1 LDVRE
6 NEKKRK
12 LMQIERCIPQMVL
25 SRYDFSTSV
34 LGNQVATVKA
44 ILLNQFNAETLDHF
58 ASTGAFINPLQIY
71 LDIPARLAQLRQ
83 SHPEWFLT
91 PSPESVTSTEPST
104 QSPVQSSN
112 QSPVQSPVQSP
123 NRVSIQSVT
132 QPSEAPSIRSIDL
145 PTNPPGADVRFSTDV
160 QGKLLALLASGSTS
174 NKLEKADK
182 TEKPDRSI
190 TQALKNP
197 MILRQ
202 FAEFI
207 QKNYEP
213 SAEPKVKF
221 MDLLKDFHE
230 STGIYLGDKWN
241 ARYEDLCKALGVRV
255 TKVAGTGYYK
265 GGTYYAHLKIKLPT
279 IGLIPVLPAIQST

>member
-1 LDVRE
+1 
-6 NEKKRK
+6 
-12 LMQIERCIPQMVL
+12 MQIERCIPQTVL

-34 LGNQVATVKA
+34 RGNQVATVTA

-58 ASTGAFINPLQIY
+58 AATGTFINPLQIY
-71 LDIPARLAQLRQ
+71 LEIPSRLARLQQ
-83 SHPEWFLT
+83 SHPEFFIT
-91 PSPESVTSTEPST
+91 PSSEPSTEPSI
-104 QSPVQSSN
+104 QSPVVSPA
-112 QSPVQSPVQSP
+112 QSPTQSP
-123 NRVSIQSVT
+123 NRVPIASST
-132 QPSEAPSIRSIDL
+132 QPPVESTHLSEPPGLRSIDL
-145 PTNPPGADVRFSTDV
+145 PTSSTSPSRSAMGLSTDV
-160 QGKLLALLASGSTS
+160 QGTLLALLTSGSTS
-174 NKLEKADK
+174 NKLEKSDK
-182 TEKPDRSI
+182 PDKPDKPDRSI
-190 TQALKNP
+190 TQAMKNP

-207 QKNYEP
+207 QKNYE
-213 SAEPKVKF
+213 SSSEPKVKF

-279 IGLIPVLPAIQST
+279 IGLIPVLPAIQPT